1 MKHSPAFDAVA
12 ITETAAQL
20 RPVHPVAAALI
31 DDLWA
36 EVQRL
41 SAPDYVA
48 PTPMTEKDR
57 SGPFRGKPEVDVEFF
72 DVHGNACGSS
82 TVELGLRI
90 NDRGILIISETRV
103 GFTAQS
109 ELDVGGYRVWVGSDA
124 LDAKIDPV
132 PVRLGDSY
140 MLALNLPIRL
150 GRDIDHGP
158 DDRGPPRPNPP
169 LPQTDKQR
177 QET

>member
-1 MKHSPAFDAVA
+1 VPVFDAVA

-48 PTPMTEKDR
+48 PTLMTEKDR

-109 ELDVGGYRVWVGSDA
+109 DLDVGGYRVWVGSDVLEA
-124 LDAKIDPV
+124 RVDPV
-132 PVRLGDSY
+132 PLHAGDTY
-140 MLALNLPIRL
+140 ALALNLPIKL
-150 GRDIDHGP
+150 GRDIGHDPSGR
-158 DDRGPPRPNPP
+158 DQGPPRPMPP
-169 LPQTDKQR
+169 DPSRAKQGV
-177 QET
+177 